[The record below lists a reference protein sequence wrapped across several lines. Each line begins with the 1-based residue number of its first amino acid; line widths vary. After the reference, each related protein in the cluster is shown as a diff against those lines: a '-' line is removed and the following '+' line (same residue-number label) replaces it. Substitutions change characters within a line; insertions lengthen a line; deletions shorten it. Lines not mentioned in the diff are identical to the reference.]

1 MNPAAPTALIA
12 EDEPLLA
19 AALQHELAKAWPEL
33 RVVATVGDGASAVR
47 EALRL
52 APDVL
57 LLDIRMPGMSGLDA
71 AAELADAWDLA
82 AKPFPALAFVTAY
95 DQYAVQA
102 FDAQALD
109 YVLKPVQ
116 PARLQKS
123 VQKLR
128 RALDQ
133 QAQTA
138 INSEAN
144 KSSPLQATAEQ
155 LRQLLAALE
164 PAAPTAALP
173 VLRQLPVSP
182 AGAAGNTIRMV
193 PVSEVLFLQAA
204 DKYVRVV
211 TASGEH
217 LLRTPLKDLLPQLD
231 ADAFWQI
238 HRATVVRADAIDTVQ
253 RDEAGK
259 LQLHLRGCAE
269 PLAVSRLYAH
279 RFKAM

>member
-1 MNPAAPTALIA
+1 MKNFKFFPVLFLAL
-12 EDEPLLA
+12 LLA
-19 AALQHELAKAWPEL
+19 ACSDI
-33 RVVATVGDGASAVR
+33 DGLNDYNAVFSF
-47 EALRL
+47 EITEHKGT
-52 APDVL
+52 DGEIV
-57 LLDIRMPGMSGLDA
+57 IG
-71 AAELADAWDLA
+71 E
-82 AKPFPALAFVTAY
+82 
-95 DQYAVQA
+95 
-102 FDAQALD
+102 
-109 YVLKPVQ
+109 PVM
-116 PARLQKS
+116 
-123 VQKLR
+123 
-128 RALDQ
+128 
-133 QAQTA
+133 
-138 INSEAN
+138 
-144 KSSPLQATAEQ
+144 
-155 LRQLLAALE
+155 
-164 PAAPTAALP
+164 
-173 VLRQLPVSP
+173 
-182 AGAAGNTIRMV
+182 AGNTIRMV